1 MKIVDVVA
9 AVIFDNEGKILIAK
23 RKKGKTLE
31 NYWEFPGGKVE
42 NNESE
47 TDCLKREMY
56 EEFGVEIN
64 ISKYLTTSKHNYENF
79 TINLKAY
86 LAEYRNGNF
95 QLREHSEIRWI
106 KISDY
111 SNYMFAPAD
120 IPINKYLIQN
130 GY

>member
-1 MKIVDVVA
+1 
-9 AVIFDNEGKILIAK
+9 
-23 RKKGKTLE
+23 
-31 NYWEFPGGKVE
+31 
-42 NNESE
+42 
-47 TDCLKREMY
+47 MY

-64 ISKYLTTSKHNYENF
+64 ISKYLTTSKYSYDNF

-120 IPINKYLIQN
+120 IPINKYLMQN

>member
-47 TDCLKREMY
+47 TDCLKREMD

-64 ISKYLTTSKHNYENF
+64 ISKYLTTSKHSYDNF

-86 LAEYRNGNF
+86 LAEYRKGNF

-106 KISDY
+106 KISDC

>member
-1 MKIVDVVA
+1 MKIIDVVA
-9 AVIFDNEGKILIAK
+9 AVIIDDDGKILIAK

-64 ISKYLTTSKHNYENF
+64 ISKYLTTSKHNQFQQQAIEGGIWHTLDKEVPENCLRK
-79 TINLKAY
+79 IGSNAKQAC
-86 LAEYRNGNF
+86 NF
-95 QLREHSEIRWI
+95 
-106 KISDY
+106 Y
-111 SNYMFAPAD
+111 VTFF
-120 IPINKYLIQN
+120 
-130 GY
+130 